1 MTLVRFFLGTH
12 QPHWLSRCRVP
23 LFVSRRALAR
33 YVSLPKSTTDFALDS
48 GGFTELQM
56 HGRWT
61 TTADQYADEVK
72 HYMRSFGWRLRWAAP
87 QDWMCEP
94 IVIAG
99 GPAARGLLFAGTG
112 LSVEEH
118 QRRTVSNFVDLRRLL
133 GDRVIPV
140 LQGWEIND
148 YHRCLEMYAEAGVR
162 LRDEAVVGVGTVCRR
177 QKTDEATQIMRSLS
191 AEGLRLHGF
200 GFKKGGI
207 KNCHDVMVSADSTAW
222 SDRAR
227 REPICLPGHESPG
240 PGRPRGHKNCANCM
254 EWALTWRRQVLNEIG
269 ERSA

>member
-1 MTLVRFFLGTH
+1 M
-12 QPHWLSRCRVP
+12 
-23 LFVSRRALAR
+23 
-33 YVSLPKSTTDFALDS
+33 
-48 GGFTELQM
+48 
-56 HGRWT
+56 
-61 TTADQYADEVK
+61 
-72 HYMRSFGWRLRWAAP
+72 
-87 QDWMCEP
+87 
-94 IVIAG
+94 
-99 GPAARGLLFAGTG
+99 
-112 LSVEEH
+112 
-118 QRRTVSNFVDLRRLL
+118 
-133 GDRVIPV
+133 IPV